1 MTLLFEVAGC
11 GSNPENVK
19 SLPTIFVSGPSSVRV
34 GSTSQFTANVTG
46 LSTPTVTWSVAS
58 ASGGSAVS
66 LGSIAPSGVYT
77 PPATASAVTVTIVA
91 TSTVDPSLTSS
102 TPVQLLNPVPQ
113 ISSAFITA
121 SSSSTFTVSV
131 AGSNFVAGT
140 TLSVGSNIVTPTS
153 VSSTALTATMSM
165 AVTQPSQVTV
175 QVNNPNPGAVVSNTV
190 TVSVQPFPTIS
201 VSGPSSVRIGSTGQF
216 SAKVAGLS
224 TTTANWSVASASPGS
239 TASLGS
245 ISASGVYTP
254 PTTPSAGTVMIVATS
269 AADPSLTAS
278 TSVQLL
284 NPVPQISSASITAT
298 SSSTV
303 AVSVV
308 GSNFVAGSTLAVEA
322 NVVTPTTVT
331 STKLTATV
339 SMAVTQASQVTVQI
353 RNPNP
358 GAIVSNTVTVSV
370 EPFPTMSVSG
380 PSSVRVGAT
389 GQFAAEITGLSTPT
403 VNWSVASASLGS
415 TSSLG
420 SISTSGVY
428 TPPATTSA
436 GTVMIVATST
446 ADPSLTSSTT
456 VQLLNPVPQI
466 SSASITPTS
475 NFTFIVSVAGSNFV
489 AGSTLA
495 VGSTTVTPTS
505 VSSTTLTATVSMA
518 ALQTSQ
524 ATVQANNPD
533 PGADVSNI
541 VTVPVQQGL
550 ATITAATRLL
560 DQASF
565 GPTFSSIAQVQA
577 EGLNAYLTEQFSE
590 PPSVMPGIS
599 DNGATWPKGCYPSA
613 ACISDGYWAQFAV
626 FGQDQLRQ
634 RVAFALSKIW
644 TVSYY
649 STSPLYFPELLD
661 SFSTDAFSNWRTIME
676 DVTLSPAMGNY
687 LNMVNNMIQSPAD
700 RANENYGRELMQV
713 FDLGTSRL
721 NLDGT
726 YQLDSNGNQ
735 IPIYT
740 QDQVDAFAR
749 AFTGWTYANDD
760 CSTPRTP
767 QTADPTYLPGSMC
780 PMVALNQY
788 HDEGSKTLLNG
799 TTLPASQ
806 TAKQDLEGAL
816 DNVFNDPDLPP
827 FVSSLLIQ
835 NLIESQPSPD
845 YVKRVASVF
854 IDNGSGVRG
863 DMQAVIKA
871 ILLDPEARAG
881 DDPSVSGAGGHLR
894 DPISEWLA
902 MLRAVNATQTGDMS
916 AFGPLNVYCIGSEG
930 EHPHE
935 ASNVFGFYSPTY
947 LIPGTQIVGPE
958 FELETGPN
966 VMNDATC
973 IEQLLIYGNW
983 GVSST
988 GASIQVDTSSA
999 GQLGVLAAQGV
1010 DPFIDGL
1017 NILFFHGNMTSQTRA
1032 AFVKALSNLGTAQMV
1047 RVGVY
1052 LTFFSPEFRVSQ

>member
-1 MTLLFEVAGC
+1 MQWSLIRLCSWLCAVTLLFDISGC
-11 GSNPENVK
+11 GSNLANLK
-19 SLPTIFVSGPSSVRV
+19 SLPTISVSGPSSVRV
-34 GSTSQFTANVTG
+34 GSTGQFTASVTG

-58 ASGGSAVS
+58 GSGDSA
-66 LGSIAPSGVYT
+66 
-77 PPATASAVTVTIVA
+77 AT
-91 TSTVDPSLTSS
+91 
-102 TPVQLLNPVPQ
+102 
-113 ISSAFITA
+113 
-121 SSSSTFTVSV
+121 
-131 AGSNFVAGT
+131 
-140 TLSVGSNIVTPTS
+140 
-153 VSSTALTATMSM
+153 
-165 AVTQPSQVTV
+165 
-175 QVNNPNPGAVVSNTV
+175 
-190 TVSVQPFPTIS
+190 
-201 VSGPSSVRIGSTGQF
+201 
-216 SAKVAGLS
+216 
-224 TTTANWSVASASPGS
+224 
-239 TASLGS
+239 LGS

-254 PTTPSAGTVMIVATS
+254 PVATSAVSVMIVATS
-269 AADPSLTAS
+269 TADPSLISS
-278 TSVQLL
+278 TPVQLL

-298 SSSTV
+298 SSSTFM
-303 AVSVV
+303 VSVA
-308 GSNFVAGSTLAVEA
+308 GSNFIAGTTLAVGA
-322 NVVTPTTVT
+322 NVVSPTLVS
-331 STKLTATV
+331 STALSATV
-339 SMAVTQASQVTVQI
+339 SMTVTQAQQVTVQA

-358 GAIVSNTVTVSV
+358 GAVVSNTVTVPV

-380 PSSVRVGAT
+380 PSSVRVGET
-389 GQFAAEITGLSTPT
+389 GQFTAEITGLSNPT
-403 VNWSVASASLGS
+403 VNWSVASGSHGS
-415 TSSLG
+415 TASLG
-420 SISTSGVY
+420 SISNSGVY
-428 TPPATTSA
+428 TPPASSSA

-446 ADPSLTSSTT
+446 ADPSLASSTT

-495 VGSTTVTPTS
+495 VGANVVTPTS

-533 PGADVSNI
+533 PGAVVSNI

-550 ATITAATRLL
+550 ATITAATRFL

-577 EGLNAYLTEQFSE
+577 EGLNAYLTEQFSQ
-590 PPSVMPGIS
+590 PASVMPDIS

-649 STSPLYFPELLD
+649 STPPNYFPELLN

-687 LNMVNNMIQSPAD
+687 LNMVNNMIESPTD

-726 YQLDSNGNQ
+726 LQLDSNGNQ

-760 CSTPRTP
+760 CSTPHAP
-767 QTADPTYLPGSMC
+767 QTITATFLPGRMC
-780 PMVALNQY
+780 PMVAFNMY
-788 HDEGSKTLLNG
+788 HDEGSKLLLNG

-835 NLIESQPSPD
+835 NLVESQPSPD
-845 YVKRVASVF
+845 YIKRVASIF

-881 DDPSVSGAGGHLR
+881 DDPTVSGAGGRLR
-894 DPISEWLA
+894 DPISQWLTL
-902 MLRAVNATQTGDMS
+902 LRAINVTQTGDMS

-973 IEQLLIYGNW
+973 IEHLLIYGNW

-988 GASIQVDTSSA
+988 GASIQVDTSTV
-999 GQLGVLAAQGV
+999 GQLGALAAQGV

-1017 NILFFHGNMTSQTRA
+1017 NILFFHGNMTAQARA
-1032 AFVKALSNLGTAQMV
+1032 IFAQSLSNLNPSQMV
-1047 RVGVY
+1047 RAGVY
-1052 LTFFSPEFRVSQ
+1052 ITFFSPEFRVSQ